1 LKHSV
6 PKGDKKKKKEVALEI
21 AKLEEELT
29 NRQKKELEVLKNDL
43 TRENSQGQDVTK
55 EIEAM
60 SLNADNS
67 ESQSKLSK
75 AQKRRDKKAAK
86 EREREERIAEAEL
99 ENVHSARNVE
109 AEKLKEVLA
118 SKCLSIKEVCQNVQQ
133 FQSIP
138 NCLCYLKGGQWKL
151 LREAKEGSIQNPSMG
166 GVWIL
171 S

>member
-1 LKHSV
+1 MVVS
-6 PKGDKKKKKEVALEI
+6 
-21 AKLEEELT
+21 
-29 NRQKKELEVLKNDL
+29 DL
-43 TRENSQGQDVTK
+43 CFYCFK
-55 EIEAM
+55 
-60 SLNADNS
+60 
-67 ESQSKLSK
+67 
-75 AQKRRDKKAAK
+75 DKKAAK

-99 ENVHSARNVE
+99 ENVHSACNVE
-109 AEKLKEVLA
+109 AEKLKEILA